1 MAVIS
6 VRLNAEEEKMVSF
19 LSNEFEKDKSSLIKL
34 SLKEMYEDF
43 VDNKIIDIYE
53 SKEKKNKSIFLSAE
67 EIFKQIQE
75 PGKHEF

>member
-19 LSNEFEKDKSSLIKL
+19 LSSEFDKDKSSLIKL

-43 VDNKIIDIYE
+43 VDNKIIDLYE
-53 SKEKKNKSIFLSAE
+53 AKEKKNKSIFLSAE
-67 EIFKQIQE
+67 EILKQI
-75 PGKHEF
+75 

>member
-19 LSNEFEKDKSSLIKL
+19 LSTEFEKDKSTLIKL

-43 VDNKIIDIYE
+43 IDNKIIDDYE
-53 SKEKKNKSIFLSAE
+53 IKENKNRTSFISSE
-67 EIFKQIQE
+67 EILKQI
-75 PGKHEF
+75 

>member
-19 LSNEFEKDKSSLIKL
+19 LSTEFEKDKSTLIKL

-43 VDNKIIDIYE
+43 IDNKIIDDYE
-53 SKEKKNKSIFLSAE
+53 IKENKNKTSFVSAE
-67 EIFKQIQE
+67 EILKQI
-75 PGKHEF
+75 

>member
-19 LSNEFEKDKSSLIKL
+19 LSNEYEKDKSSLIKL

-43 VDNKIIDIYE
+43 IDNKIIDNYE
-53 SKEKKNKSIFLSAE
+53 IKEKKNKCIFLSAE
-67 EIFKQIQE
+67 EILKQI
-75 PGKHEF
+75 

>member
-43 VDNKIIDIYE
+43 VDNKIIDLYE

-67 EIFKQIQE
+67 EILKQI
-75 PGKHEF
+75 

>member
-6 VRLNAEEEKMVSF
+6 VRLNAEEEKMVLF

-43 VDNKIIDIYE
+43 VDNKIIDLYE
-53 SKEKKNKSIFLSAE
+53 SKEKKNKSTFLSAE
-67 EIFKQIQE
+67 EIMNQI
-75 PGKHEF
+75 

>member
-19 LSNEFEKDKSSLIKL
+19 LSNEFEKDKSTLIKL

-43 VDNKIIDIYE
+43 IDNKIIDDYE
-53 SKEKKNKSIFLSAE
+53 IKEKKNLC
-67 EIFKQIQE
+67 
-75 PGKHEF
+75 

>member
-43 VDNKIIDIYE
+43 VDNKIIDNYE
-53 SKEKKNKSIFLSAE
+53 IKEKKNKSIFLSDE
-67 EIFKQIQE
+67 EILKQI
-75 PGKHEF
+75 

>member
-43 VDNKIIDIYE
+43 VDNKIIDSYE
-53 SKEKKNKSIFLSAE
+53 SREKKNKSIFLSAE
-67 EIFKQIQE
+67 DILKRI
-75 PGKHEF
+75 

>member
-43 VDNKIIDIYE
+43 VDNKIIDLYE
-53 SKEKKNKSIFLSAE
+53 SKEKIGRASCRE
-67 EIFKQIQE
+67 RV
-75 PGKHEF
+75 

>member
-43 VDNKIIDIYE
+43 VDNKIIDLYE
-53 SKEKKNKSIFLSAE
+53 SKEKKNESIFLSAE
-67 EIFKQIQE
+67 EILKQI
-75 PGKHEF
+75 

>member
-19 LSNEFEKDKSSLIKL
+19 LSTEFEKDKSTLIKL

-43 VDNKIIDIYE
+43 IDKKIIDDYE
-53 SKEKKNKSIFLSAE
+53 IKENKNKTSFVSAE
-67 EIFKQIQE
+67 EILKQI
-75 PGKHEF
+75 

>member
-19 LSNEFEKDKSSLIKL
+19 LSNEYEKDKSSLIKL

-43 VDNKIIDIYE
+43 IDNKIIDNYE
-53 SKEKKNKSIFLSAE
+53 IKEKKNKCIFLSAE
-67 EIFKQIQE
+67 EILKQIWN
-75 PGKHEF
+75 

>member
-19 LSNEFEKDKSSLIKL
+19 LSNEFDKDKSSLIKL

-43 VDNKIIDIYE
+43 VDKKIIDLYE
-53 SKEKKNKSIFLSAE
+53 AKEKKNKSIFLSAE
-67 EIFKQIQE
+67 EIMQQI
-75 PGKHEF
+75 

>member
-19 LSNEFEKDKSSLIKL
+19 LSNEFEKDKSTLIKH

-43 VDNKIIDIYE
+43 IDNKLIDDYE
-53 SKEKKNKSIFLSAE
+53 IKEKKNKNSFISAE
-67 EIFKQIQE
+67 EILKQI
-75 PGKHEF
+75 